1 MMTYKGRNE
10 LSIIRLADPI
20 RNYRKNTMDFINDI
34 KSVLVEFNNVPDFKS
49 ASNPAIYKVR
59 WAGKKQKIG
68 SVEVYRNLAM
78 LSLEDNDKATKL
90 ADENAGLLEVDI
102 RNLRDINGNRIFEYD
117 YIVGYQF
124 RELFIND
131 INPNYSCF
139 QHK

>member
-1 MMTYKGRNE
+1 MRNSRSIQNKVQDYSDINVKRIPSAMMTYKGRNE

-59 WAGKKQKIG
+59 RAGKKQKIG

-78 LSLEDNDKATKL
+78 LSMEDNDKAT
-90 ADENAGLLEVDI
+90 
-102 RNLRDINGNRIFEYD
+102 
-117 YIVGYQF
+117 
-124 RELFIND
+124 
-131 INPNYSCF
+131 
-139 QHK
+139 